1 MTSEQP
7 SKLMP
12 TVSIPPIL
20 YGTAWKE
27 EKTKELVLQAL
38 NLGFKGVDTANQRKH
53 YFEEG
58 VGLAIQEFLL
68 TSQKKRN
75 DLFIQTKFTSANGQD
90 HRKPYNE
97 SDSLA
102 EQVNQS
108 FASSLTHLQTDY
120 IDAYILHGPTFSQ
133 GINKADLEI
142 WQAMEELVYAGKV
155 KFLGIS
161 NVTIDQV
168 EELYEQVSVKPTFIQ
183 NRCFA
188 ITRWDQDVRLFSNQ
202 NKIIYQ
208 GFSLL
213 TANQHYLLGSYT
225 QLLAEKY
232 NKTIPQIIFRFAC
245 QIGILPLTGT
255 TSSKHMKDDLNNN
268 DFDLSIDEI
277 QNIENIAMSF

>member
-1 MTSEQP
+1 MLPEQSKSVASE
-7 SKLMP
+7 
-12 TVSIPPIL
+12 TIPPIL

-27 EKTKELVLQAL
+27 EKTKELALQAL
-38 NLGFKGVDTANQRKH
+38 NLGFTGIDTANQRKH

-68 TSQKKRN
+68 TSQKKRHH
-75 DLFIQTKFTSANGQD
+75 LFIQTKFTSANGQD

-97 SDSLA
+97 FDSLA
-102 EQVNQS
+102 KQVKQS
-108 FASSLTHLQTDY
+108 FTSSLNHLQTDY

-142 WQAMEELVYAGKV
+142 WQAMEEWVHAGKV
-155 KFLGIS
+155 RFLGIS
-161 NVTIDQV
+161 NVTIEQV
-168 EELYEQVSVKPTFIQ
+168 KELYERALIKPSFIQ

-213 TANQHYLLGSYT
+213 TANQPYLLRPYMQS
-225 QLLAEKY
+225 LAKRY
-232 NKTIPQIIFRFAC
+232 NKTIPQIIFRFAL

-255 TSSKHMKDDLNNN
+255 TSLKHMQD
-268 DFDLSIDEI
+268 DLSINNFKLSMDEVK
-277 QNIENIAMSF
+277 NIENIAINL